1 MLAQHRNHVL
11 DTLQVLVISCPPAI
25 VEEELPDLSS
35 IKRFVKNR
43 IITEVAELT
52 SFDVGQLH
60 MVRSQFRAI
69 FVAPDDITKI
79 TLVNNALSSARISP
93 RLVDHDNLGIHFHYF
108 PPFAS
113 LADHLI
119 ADFAMALAILISTG
133 EINRLRVCS
142 VMDCSR
148 VFIDSSRNRSRTYCD
163 SKTCGARVHAAS
175 YRQRQRN

>member
-11 DTLQVLVISCPPAI
+11 DTLQVLVNSCPPAI

-93 RLVDHDNLGIHFHYF
+93 RPHSREKKEDQRIFQMPPSWLQKLPGKERIHLNGK
-108 PPFAS
+108 A
-113 LADHLI
+113 
-119 ADFAMALAILISTG
+119 
-133 EINRLRVCS
+133 RLQ
-142 VMDCSR
+142 
-148 VFIDSSRNRSRTYCD
+148 
-163 SKTCGARVHAAS
+163 H
-175 YRQRQRN
+175 

>member
-1 MLAQHRNHVL
+1 MLIQHRNHVL
-11 DTLQVLVISCPPAI
+11 DTLQILVNSCPPSAI
-25 VEEELPDLSS
+25 NEDLPDLPA
-35 IKRFVKNR
+35 IKKFVKDR

-52 SFDVGQLH
+52 SYDVGQLH
-60 MVRSQFRAI
+60 MVRSQFRLI

-93 RLVDHDNLGIHFHYF
+93 RLVEHDNLGIHFHYF
-108 PPFAS
+108 PSFAS
-113 LADHLI
+113 LSDHLI
-119 ADFAMALAILISTG
+119 ADFSMALALLISAG

-142 VMDCSR
+142 VAECSR

-175 YRQRQRN
+175 YRQRQRS